1 MSILFAFLLF
11 AAAEPVEPV
20 GPHEFGT
27 ANIEELS
34 EPELR
39 QELQFGYERVA
50 ELQQEVGDLYVTNHQ
65 QVVLIVVLAG
75 ISILMFAA
83 KRNIVRQLDECDARS
98 HEEWQKHEE
107 SGRRPPKFR
116 RGR

>member
-1 MSILFAFLLF
+1 MFAFLLF
-11 AAAEPVEPV
+11 AAAEPV

-83 KRNIVRQLDECDARS
+83 KRNIVRQLDECDERS
-98 HEEWQKHEE
+98 SEEWQKHEE
-107 SGRRPPKFR
+107 SRGKKSPKFR